1 MQGGPN
7 QRRHQNRGNER
18 VFHFARV
25 ISDEVIKA
33 LREERVEVLVGSDEF
48 MKALV
53 AGTIP
58 MDFQQHL
65 GMNEVIA
72 ATAALAD
79 EPARDGGLVSQ
90 WSLPRGA

>member
-1 MQGGPN
+1 M
-7 QRRHQNRGNER
+7 
-18 VFHFARV
+18 

-33 LREERVEVLVGSDEF
+33 LREERVEVLVLVGSDEF

-58 MDFQQHL
+58 MDFQQQL
-65 GMNEVIA
+65 GMSEVIE

-79 EPARDGGLVSQ
+79 EPARDRGPVSR
-90 WSLPRGA
+90 WSLPGGSG